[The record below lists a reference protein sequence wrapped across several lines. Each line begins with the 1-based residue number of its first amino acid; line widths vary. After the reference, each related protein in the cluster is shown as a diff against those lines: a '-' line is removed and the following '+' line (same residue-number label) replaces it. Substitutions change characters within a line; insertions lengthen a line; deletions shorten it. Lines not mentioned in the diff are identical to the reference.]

1 MRYIYFLYAF
11 IKSNFDWHKACNS
24 RGTMQTPFPHHTDP
38 STLFSLER
46 RRQRMREF
54 LEAFDRHSWRITPEL
69 PVVLPVNASVA
80 SESSLSATDS
90 VRP

>member
-1 MRYIYFLYAF
+1 
-11 IKSNFDWHKACNS
+11 
-24 RGTMQTPFPHHTDP
+24 MQTPFPHHTDP

-69 PVVLPVNASVA
+69 PVVLPVNASA
-80 SESSLSATDS
+80 RHETPLSADDS